1 MRSKSGGEW
10 VRTDSVR
17 GGQTDGDHVTGEKCW
32 RTSPAIWLKSARD
45 FRSSKI
51 PMHTAAA
58 TRTIAP
64 PAFRCTSR
72 ISSVGGSQK
81 SIVSASGPDKYDA
94 NHKTKK
100 TLTARRFINTN
111 LAPEAALTQIHSVP
125 ESPESPQHISTHSSD
140 CFRAGA
146 RTAGR
151 RASHFP
157 YAS

>member
-45 FRSSKI
+45 FRNSKI

-94 NHKTKK
+94 NHKRTK
-100 TLTARRFINTN
+100 TLTARRFIAIS
-111 LAPEAALTQIHSVP
+111 LAREAARSQIRSV
-125 ESPESPQHISTHSSD
+125 STFGHWTTSKTTPLMRLPGPVKLPKYGD
-140 CFRAGA
+140 AVLL
-146 RTAGR
+146 
-151 RASHFP
+151 
-157 YAS
+157 